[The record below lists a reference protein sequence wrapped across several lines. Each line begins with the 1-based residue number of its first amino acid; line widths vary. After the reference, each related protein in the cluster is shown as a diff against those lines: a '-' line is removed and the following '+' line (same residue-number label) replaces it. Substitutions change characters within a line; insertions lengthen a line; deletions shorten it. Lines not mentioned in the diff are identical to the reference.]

1 MFLFNTQEQK
11 AAKIVKDIFGND
23 IELDS
28 DGNVILK
35 KERID
40 YQTIFETE
48 IKKNPITDEEFLK
61 QDSLRATKLLNETNA
76 ILQSSPYANYKPL
89 YFDPSLKTNP
99 NHLKEYQAFRNLY
112 LKDPVK
118 GKIAPWTNKEKA
130 YYESLQTK
138 RERYQ
143 YLVIRS
149 GLRSAVIDI
158 PFDAIGGV
166 DESGRVINPEYEEIG
181 VDESGR
187 VINPEYEEIFYQ
199 VDRNKDTLKSEFFA
213 TEWGIAAGILGNPE
227 YFASD
232 LTGFT
237 ARYVQSTMLYMQ
249 LNPKIDHRGIL
260 KIMEIYGDDYVGSFR
275 TFKSG
280 LRKNPSRQQQLKALA
295 KKIKPDRFGMLPYID
310 EIMGVDWVM
319 DLNRNNL
326 ALDYDG
332 SLIEYICDQI
342 EAGKMKDPRDTDSTK
357 ENKEEFRKAI
367 IDSMPFLRAN
377 ISEFIDGDISNDENK
392 QWLREEY
399 ILAAK
404 IASLTPPQGYPNAP
418 TYYIPEYLD
427 ELYEAGKLDKKLN
440 PTINLSHKNCV
451 IK

>member
-1 MFLFNTQEQK
+1 MSETYQIATPNGLALQVDKDTNKIHFTEHDVETGKYTEEYSK
-11 AAKIVKDIFGND
+11 ALLEAWQIMEEAKK
-23 IELDS
+23 
-28 DGNVILK
+28 
-35 KERID
+35 R
-40 YQTIFETE
+40 
-48 IKKNPITDEEFLK
+48 
-61 QDSLRATKLLNETNA
+61 
-76 ILQSSPYANYKPL
+76 YKPI

-166 DESGRVINPEYEEIG
+166 DESGRVINPEYEEI
-181 VDESGR
+181 
-187 VINPEYEEIFYQ
+187 FYQ
-199 VDRNKDTLKSEFFA
+199 VDRNKETLRSYFFMQ
-213 TEWGIAAGILGNPE
+213 EWGIAAGILGNPK
-227 YFASD
+227 YLSRD
-232 LTGFT
+232 NMGFN
-237 ARYVQSTMLYMQ
+237 ARHIQAL
-249 LNPKIDHRGIL
+249 IL
-260 KIMEIYGDDYVGSFR
+260 KLQLDATTTNFLGLRNYESYIENFDYMPGI
-275 TFKSG
+275 
-280 LRKNPSRQQQLKALA
+280 RKNPSRQQQLKALA

-319 DLNRNNL
+319 DFNML
-326 ALDYDG
+326 YGYSVDG
-332 SLIEYICDQI
+332 DGWTIEKRIKEIDEGKLI
-342 EAGKMKDPRDTDSTK
+342 DPRDPKATEQTRREFK
-357 ENKEEFRKAI
+357 EKGIKFRRYDVDFPNDWTQDKVDLY
-367 IDSMPFLRAN
+367 IDSMLL
-377 ISEFIDGDISNDENK
+377 E
-392 QWLREEY
+392 
-399 ILAAK
+399 AK
-404 IASLTPPQGYPNAP
+404 IMAVTPPQGYPNAP

-440 PTINLSHKNCV
+440 PTIPAIYRESFPQELRDTIEWYAKKHK